1 MTHTVFAAFVLCPA
15 IHTLF
20 FINSQCKQAC
30 QLGDDYTI
38 VAVEYMIVKITHK
51 RKYEIYL

>member
-1 MTHTVFAAFVLCPA
+1 MTHTVFAAFVLRPA
-15 IHTLF
+15 IHMLF
-20 FINSQCKQAC
+20 FIKSQCKQAC
-30 QLGDDYTI
+30 QLRDDHMI